1 MFVLWSCWSY
11 CGELSSKRPSL
22 AVEPEVETRLL
33 SGGLSME
40 TTLLPVRL
48 LWVSSIHSCHAL
60 VYSGVEGNFLDS
72 SLTHHLQL
80 PIFTLQ
86 HKISVN
92 ANANANLFS
101 NFGRS
106 FVGYLELSI
115 HTFKKLY
122 TKFPLSH
129 IKHFL
134 CGTLKSIE
142 TWTHNGSVTSFWS
155 LDGREYKTRCYVWHK
170 LNSII
175 KK

>member
-1 MFVLWSCWSY
+1 MFVLWCCWSY

-40 TTLLPVRL
+40 TTLLLVRL

-60 VYSGVEGNFLDS
+60 VDSGVEGNFLDS

-92 ANANANLFS
+92 AFNGQNLPFNTHTTGTITLITS
-101 NFGRS
+101 GNHSVIRS
-106 FVGYLELSI
+106 ISCSRAHLS
-115 HTFKKLY
+115 L
-122 TKFPLSH
+122 LS
-129 IKHFL
+129 
-134 CGTLKSIE
+134 
-142 TWTHNGSVTSFWS
+142 S
-155 LDGREYKTRCYVWHK
+155 LVIPGWF
-170 LNSII
+170 SII
-175 KK
+175 LG